1 MILSEGICMS
11 DEIDER
17 TPDVGSVLELLPN
30 SRADALVG
38 WSEGTED
45 DDLIVTAPLDRSQRP
60 VSLPVGDHLEVVWR
74 ADDVLCA
81 LPVVLVAVEVGER
94 PRWRL
99 RRAGVL
105 RRGQRRKAVRAPLTI
120 PVRIGPDD
128 AQTNGTSVDVSEG
141 GLRCILEKHRPAPD
155 REGPVDPAPPR
166 VGDVVRVTAVFP
178 DFTIT
183 CAAEVTRL
191 HDRDDP
197 RNELSVRF
205 IGLTE
210 NQQDLV
216 RRRVFARLRELRHRG
231 LL

>member
-1 MILSEGICMS
+1 MS
-11 DEIDER
+11 DEIDQR
-17 TPDVGSVLELLPN
+17 TPDAGSVLELLPA

-38 WSEGTED
+38 WSEGSQD
-45 DDLIVTAPLDRSQRP
+45 GDLIVTAPLDRSQRP

-74 ADDVLCA
+74 AADDLCA
-81 LPVVLVAVEVGER
+81 LPVVLVAIEVGER
-94 PRWRL
+94 PTWRL

-105 RRGQRRKAVRAPLTI
+105 RRGQRRDAVRAPLTI
-120 PVRIGPDD
+120 PVRIGPEA
-128 AQTNGTSVDVSEG
+128 AQSNGTSVDGSEG
-141 GLRCILEKHRPAPD
+141 GLRCILEKDRPAPD
-155 REGPVDPAPPR
+155 LDGSVDVASPR
-166 VGDVVRVTAVFP
+166 GGDVVRVTALFP
-178 DFTIT
+178 DFSIT

-191 HDRDDP
+191 HERDDP
-197 RNELSVRF
+197 RIELSLRF